1 MNLTW
6 FGSNSWLI
14 EMAGERVLLDPWFV
28 GDLVFGNAPW
38 FIRGFHT
45 QPVSIPENVSLIL
58 LTQGLPD
65 HAHPETLKKLDRT
78 IPVVGPPSAA
88 KVARSLGFETVT
100 PLSASETFSW
110 KQQLEIKAFL
120 GAPLG
125 PQAVGNAYVLKDLES
140 QITIYNEPH
149 GFYSKTLQEA
159 APMDVVLTPLVGLNL
174 PVLGPFIRGNDYAL
188 ELIQMLQPQVVL
200 PTTTADG
207 DVRFTGLLNKFITA
221 QGSLTEF
228 CDRLHQINPT
238 TQVIA
243 PIPRQRMAI
252 PLQKNKRPDEREQNL
267 QTTH

>member
-6 FGSNSWLI
+6 FGSNSWSI
-14 EMAGERVLLDPWFV
+14 EMAGEQVLLDPWFV

-45 QPVSIPENVSLIL
+45 QPVQIPENVSLIL

-100 PLSASETFSW
+100 ALPPAETFSW
-110 KQQLEIKAFL
+110 KQLEIKAFP

-140 QITIYNEPH
+140 QATLYNEPH
-149 GFYSKTLQEA
+149 GYYSKTLSKA
-159 APMDVVLTPLVGLNL
+159 APVDVVLTPLVGLNL
-174 PVLGPFIRGNDYAL
+174 PVLGPFIRGNHYAL
-188 ELIQMLQPQVVL
+188 DLIQMLQPQVVL

-207 DVRFTGLLNKFITA
+207 DVKFTGLLNNFISA
-221 QGSLTEF
+221 QGSLDEF
-228 CDRLHQINPT
+228 CNRLRETLPT
-238 TQVIA
+238 ARVIA
-243 PIPRQRMAI
+243 PIPSQRMDI
-252 PLQKNKRPDEREQNL
+252 PLQVRAKV
-267 QTTH
+267 